1 MKTIDCFIPYSDVET
16 VKQNVEQFKASDKV
30 NHIFLLAHDATL
42 PQIEGCS
49 VLFIDT
55 LESSATLRQ
64 MALVAKSDYVAV
76 YGKFLPIK
84 VGYGA
89 IDRVLTIAE
98 SVDAGMLYSDHYA
111 MKEGVL
117 TKAPVI
123 PYQKGSVRNDFDF
136 GSLRFVKTSL
146 LKACADQYRDMQWKA
161 AGMYELTLFVSRQ
174 TEPVFYINE
183 YLYTEDETDLRKSG
197 DKQFDYVDPRN
208 REVQIEMEQVCTEHL
223 KQIDAYVSAEDVT
236 DLALDGGSFPV
247 EASVIIPVKNR
258 ARTVEDAIMSAM
270 SQKTTFNYNIIVV
283 DNHST
288 DGTTQIVN
296 RLANYDTRVIHIVPD
311 REDLGIGGC
320 WNRAIQDPRC
330 GRFAI
335 QLDSDDL
342 YSRESTL
349 QMIVDKFY
357 NERCAMVIGSYR
369 MCDFNLRTLPPGTID
384 HKEWTDENGRNNA
397 LRINGLGAPR
407 AFYTP
412 LLRQIGVP
420 NTSYGEDYALG
431 LAFSRK
437 YKIGRIFEVVYLCRR
452 WEGNSDAALSPEKV
466 NQNNYYKDMLRT
478 LEITTRQK
486 LNQYWKGRAT
496 QQDADAF
503 FQAQL
508 IDWPEVGERYRNLNV
523 QTKSFAFGG
532 KTYTVQHNP
541 GRIVS
546 TGAKIDKDTI
556 RHRACFLC
564 DINRP
569 SVQHGLALNDR
580 FQLLVNPFPILK
592 QHFTIV
598 LRKHSPQ
605 QIEPYY
611 SDMLD
616 FADRLDCMFIFYN
629 GPFCGASA
637 PDHMHFQAG
646 PKEQLPNACL
656 TKYYELRANN
666 KDEMMI
672 LFRKV
677 YDSFPVIT
685 GELEPRINVLTWK
698 ENDEWVSIVIPRT
711 KHRPSCYE
719 AEGEE
724 KMLVSP
730 GALDMSGLMIIPRV
744 EDFNRLNSELVESII
759 KECGV

>member
-208 REVQIEMEQVCTEHL
+208 REVQIEMEQVCTDHL
-223 KQIDAYVSAEDVT
+223 KQIDAYISAEDVT

-296 RLANYDTRVIHIVPD
+296 RLANYDPRVIHIVPD

-616 FADRLDCMFIFYN
+616 FADRLDRMFIFYN

-656 TKYYELRANN
+656 TKYYELRAKN

-719 AEGEE
+719 AEGTD

>member
-296 RLANYDTRVIHIVPD
+296 RLANYDPRVIHIVPD

-357 NERCAMVIGSYR
+357 NESCAMVIGSYR

-656 TKYYELRANN
+656 TKYYELRAKN

>member
-208 REVQIEMEQVCTEHL
+208 REVQIEMEQVCTDHL
-223 KQIDAYVSAEDVT
+223 KQIDAYISAEDVT

-258 ARTVEDAIMSAM
+258 ERTVEDAIMSAM

-296 RLANYDTRVIHIVPD
+296 RLANYDPRVIHIVPD

-330 GRFAI
+330 GRFAN

-616 FADRLDCMFIFYN
+616 FADRLDRMFIFYN

-656 TKYYELRANN
+656 TKYYELRAKN

-730 GALDMSGLMIIPRV
+730 GALDMSGLMIIPRA

>member
-1 MKTIDCFIPYSDVET
+1 
-16 VKQNVEQFKASDKV
+16 
-30 NHIFLLAHDATL
+30 
-42 PQIEGCS
+42 
-49 VLFIDT
+49 
-55 LESSATLRQ
+55 
-64 MALVAKSDYVAV
+64 
-76 YGKFLPIK
+76 
-84 VGYGA
+84 
-89 IDRVLTIAE
+89 
-98 SVDAGMLYSDHYA
+98 
-111 MKEGVL
+111 
-117 TKAPVI
+117 
-123 PYQKGSVRNDFDF
+123 
-136 GSLRFVKTSL
+136 
-146 LKACADQYRDMQWKA
+146 
-161 AGMYELTLFVSRQ
+161 
-174 TEPVFYINE
+174 
-183 YLYTEDETDLRKSG
+183 
-197 DKQFDYVDPRN
+197 
-208 REVQIEMEQVCTEHL
+208 
-223 KQIDAYVSAEDVT
+223 
-236 DLALDGGSFPV
+236 
-247 EASVIIPVKNR
+247 
-258 ARTVEDAIMSAM
+258 
-270 SQKTTFNYNIIVV
+270 
-283 DNHST
+283 
-288 DGTTQIVN
+288 
-296 RLANYDTRVIHIVPD
+296 
-311 REDLGIGGC
+311 
-320 WNRAIQDPRC
+320 
-330 GRFAI
+330 
-335 QLDSDDL
+335 
-342 YSRESTL
+342 
-349 QMIVDKFY
+349 
-357 NERCAMVIGSYR
+357 

-616 FADRLDCMFIFYN
+616 FADRLDRMFIFYN

-656 TKYYELRANN
+656 TKYYELRAKNM
-666 KDEMMI
+666 DEMMI

-730 GALDMSGLMIIPRV
+730 GALDMSGLMIIPRA

>member
-98 SVDAGMLYSDHYA
+98 SVDASMLYSDHYA

-208 REVQIEMEQVCTEHL
+208 REVQIEMEQVCTDHL
-223 KQIDAYVSAEDVT
+223 KQIDAYISAEDVT

-296 RLANYDTRVIHIVPD
+296 RLANYDPRVIHIVPD

-486 LNQYWKGRAT
+486 LNHYWKGRAT

-503 FQAQL
+503 FKAQL

-616 FADRLDCMFIFYN
+616 FADRLDRMFIFYN

-656 TKYYELRANN
+656 TKNYELRAKNM
-666 KDEMMI
+666 DEMMI
-672 LFRKV
+672 LFRNV
-677 YDSFPVIT
+677 YDSFPVII

-730 GALDMSGLMIIPRV
+730 GALDMSGLMIIPRA

>member
-64 MALVAKSDYVAV
+64 LALVAKSDYVAV

-146 LKACADQYRDMQWKA
+146 LKACASQYRDMQWKA

-208 REVQIEMEQVCTEHL
+208 REVQIEMEQVCTDHL
-223 KQIDAYVSAEDVT
+223 KQIDAYISAEDVT

-258 ARTVEDAIMSAM
+258 ERTVEDAIMSAM

-296 RLANYDTRVIHIVPD
+296 RLANYDPRVIHIVPD

-486 LNQYWKGRAT
+486 LNHYWKGRAT

-503 FQAQL
+503 FKAQL

-616 FADRLDCMFIFYN
+616 FADRLDRMFIFYN

-656 TKYYELRANN
+656 TKYYELRAKNM
-666 KDEMMI
+666 DEMMI
-672 LFRKV
+672 LFRNV

-719 AEGEE
+719 AEGEV

-730 GALDMSGLMIIPRV
+730 GALDMSGLMIIPRA

>member
-208 REVQIEMEQVCTEHL
+208 REVQIEMEQVCTDHL
-223 KQIDAYVSAEDVT
+223 KQIDAYISAEDVT

-258 ARTVEDAIMSAM
+258 ERTVEDAIMSAM

-296 RLANYDTRVIHIVPD
+296 RLANYDPRVIHIVPD

-503 FQAQL
+503 FKAQL

-616 FADRLDCMFIFYN
+616 FADRLDRMFIFYN

-656 TKYYELRANN
+656 TKYYELRAKNM
-666 KDEMMI
+666 DEMMI

>member
-208 REVQIEMEQVCTEHL
+208 REVQIEMEQVCTDHL
-223 KQIDAYVSAEDVT
+223 KQIDAYISAEDVT

-296 RLANYDTRVIHIVPD
+296 RLANYDPRVIHIVPD

-616 FADRLDCMFIFYN
+616 FADRLDRMFIFYN

-656 TKYYELRANN
+656 TKYYELRAKNM
-666 KDEMMI
+666 DEMMI

>member
-208 REVQIEMEQVCTEHL
+208 REVQIEMEQVCTDHL
-223 KQIDAYVSAEDVT
+223 KQIDAYISAEDVT

-296 RLANYDTRVIHIVPD
+296 RLANYDPRVIHIVPD

-478 LEITTRQK
+478 LEITTRKK

-503 FQAQL
+503 FKAQL

-616 FADRLDCMFIFYN
+616 FADRLDRMFIFYN

-656 TKYYELRANN
+656 TKYYELRAKN

>member
-208 REVQIEMEQVCTEHL
+208 REVQIEMEQVCTDHL
-223 KQIDAYVSAEDVT
+223 KQIDAYISAEDVT

-258 ARTVEDAIMSAM
+258 ERTVEDAIMSAM

-296 RLANYDTRVIHIVPD
+296 RLANYDPRVIHIVPD

-616 FADRLDCMFIFYN
+616 FADRLDRMFIFYN

-656 TKYYELRANN
+656 TKYYELRAKN

-730 GALDMSGLMIIPRV
+730 GALDMSGLMIIPRA

>member
-208 REVQIEMEQVCTEHL
+208 REVQIEMEQVCTDHL
-223 KQIDAYVSAEDVT
+223 KQIDAYISAEDVT

-296 RLANYDTRVIHIVPD
+296 RLANYDPRVIHIVPD

-616 FADRLDCMFIFYN
+616 FADRLDRMFIFYN

-646 PKEQLPNACL
+646 SKEQLPNACL
-656 TKYYELRANN
+656 TKYYELRAKNI
-666 KDEMMI
+666 DEMMI

-730 GALDMSGLMIIPRV
+730 GALDMSGLMIIPRA

>member
-208 REVQIEMEQVCTEHL
+208 REVQIEMEQVCTDHL
-223 KQIDAYVSAEDVT
+223 KLIDAYISAEDVT

-296 RLANYDTRVIHIVPD
+296 RLANYDPRVIHIVPD

-616 FADRLDCMFIFYN
+616 FADRLDRMFIFYN

-730 GALDMSGLMIIPRV
+730 GALDMSGLMIIPRA

>member
-208 REVQIEMEQVCTEHL
+208 REVQIEMEQVCTDHL

-296 RLANYDTRVIHIVPD
+296 RLANYDPRVIHIVPD

-569 SVQHGLALNDR
+569 SVQHGLALNER

-616 FADRLDCMFIFYN
+616 FADRLDRMFIFYN

-646 PKEQLPNACL
+646 PKDQLPNACL
-656 TKYYELRANN
+656 TKYYELRAKNM
-666 KDEMMI
+666 DEMMI

>member
-208 REVQIEMEQVCTEHL
+208 REVQIEMEQVCTDHL
-223 KQIDAYVSAEDVT
+223 KQIDAYISAEDVT

-258 ARTVEDAIMSAM
+258 ERTVEDAIMSAM

-296 RLANYDTRVIHIVPD
+296 RLANYDPRVIHIVPD

-616 FADRLDCMFIFYN
+616 FADRLDRMFIFYN

-730 GALDMSGLMIIPRV
+730 GALDMSGLMIIPRA

>member
-208 REVQIEMEQVCTEHL
+208 REVQIEMEQVCTDHL
-223 KQIDAYVSAEDVT
+223 KQIDAYISAEDVT

-296 RLANYDTRVIHIVPD
+296 RLANYDPRVIHIVPD

-503 FQAQL
+503 FKAQL

-569 SVQHGLALNDR
+569 SVQHDLALNDR

-616 FADRLDCMFIFYN
+616 FADRLDRMFIFYN

-656 TKYYELRANN
+656 TKYYELRAKN

-730 GALDMSGLMIIPRV
+730 GALDMSGLMIIPRA

>member
-117 TKAPVI
+117 TKAQVI

-208 REVQIEMEQVCTEHL
+208 REVQIEMEQVCTDHL
-223 KQIDAYVSAEDVT
+223 KQIDAYISAEDVT

-258 ARTVEDAIMSAM
+258 ERTVEDAIMSAM

-296 RLANYDTRVIHIVPD
+296 RLANYDPRVIHIVPD

-616 FADRLDCMFIFYN
+616 FADRLDRMFIFYN

-656 TKYYELRANN
+656 TKYYELRAKNM
-666 KDEMMI
+666 DEMMI

-730 GALDMSGLMIIPRV
+730 GALDMSGLMIIPRA

>member
-208 REVQIEMEQVCTEHL
+208 REVQIEMEQVCTDHL
-223 KQIDAYVSAEDVT
+223 KQIDAYISAEDVT

-296 RLANYDTRVIHIVPD
+296 RLANYDPRVIHIVPD

-616 FADRLDCMFIFYN
+616 FADRLDRMFIFYN

-656 TKYYELRANN
+656 TKYYELRAKNM
-666 KDEMMI
+666 DEMMI

-730 GALDMSGLMIIPRV
+730 GALDMSGLMIIPRA

>member
-1 MKTIDCFIPYSDVET
+1 
-16 VKQNVEQFKASDKV
+16 
-30 NHIFLLAHDATL
+30 
-42 PQIEGCS
+42 
-49 VLFIDT
+49 
-55 LESSATLRQ
+55 
-64 MALVAKSDYVAV
+64 
-76 YGKFLPIK
+76 
-84 VGYGA
+84 
-89 IDRVLTIAE
+89 
-98 SVDAGMLYSDHYA
+98 
-111 MKEGVL
+111 
-117 TKAPVI
+117 
-123 PYQKGSVRNDFDF
+123 
-136 GSLRFVKTSL
+136 
-146 LKACADQYRDMQWKA
+146 
-161 AGMYELTLFVSRQ
+161 
-174 TEPVFYINE
+174 
-183 YLYTEDETDLRKSG
+183 
-197 DKQFDYVDPRN
+197 
-208 REVQIEMEQVCTEHL
+208 MEQVCTDHL

-296 RLANYDTRVIHIVPD
+296 RLANYDPRVIHIVPD

-569 SVQHGLALNDR
+569 SVQHGLALNER

-616 FADRLDCMFIFYN
+616 FADRLDRMFIFYN

-646 PKEQLPNACL
+646 PKDQLPNACL
-656 TKYYELRANN
+656 TKYYELRAKNM
-666 KDEMMI
+666 DEMMI

>member
-1 MKTIDCFIPYSDVET
+1 M
-16 VKQNVEQFKASDKV
+16 
-30 NHIFLLAHDATL
+30 
-42 PQIEGCS
+42 
-49 VLFIDT
+49 
-55 LESSATLRQ
+55 
-64 MALVAKSDYVAV
+64 
-76 YGKFLPIK
+76 PIK

-123 PYQKGSVRNDFDF
+123 PYRKGSVRNDFDF

-208 REVQIEMEQVCTEHL
+208 REVQIEMEQVCTDHL
-223 KQIDAYVSAEDVT
+223 KQIDAYISAEDVT

-296 RLANYDTRVIHIVPD
+296 RLANYDPRVIHIVPD

-431 LAFSRK
+431 LSFSRK

-569 SVQHGLALNDR
+569 SVQHGLALNER

-616 FADRLDCMFIFYN
+616 FADRLDRMFIFYN

-656 TKYYELRANN
+656 TKYYELRAKNM
-666 KDEMMI
+666 DEMMI

-730 GALDMSGLMIIPRV
+730 GALDMSGLMIIPRA

>member
-1 MKTIDCFIPYSDVET
+1 MKTIDCFIPYSDVKT

-288 DGTTQIVN
+288 DGTTQIVD
-296 RLANYDTRVIHIVPD
+296 RLANYDPRVIHIVPD

-616 FADRLDCMFIFYN
+616 FADRLDRMFIFYN

-656 TKYYELRANN
+656 TKYYELRAKNM
-666 KDEMMI
+666 DEMMI

-719 AEGEE
+719 AEGTD

-730 GALDMSGLMIIPRV
+730 GALDMSGLMIIPRA

>member
-223 KQIDAYVSAEDVT
+223 KQIDAYISAEDVT

-296 RLANYDTRVIHIVPD
+296 RLANYDPRVIHIVPD

-569 SVQHGLALNDR
+569 SVQHGLALNER

-616 FADRLDCMFIFYN
+616 FADRLDRMFIFYN

-656 TKYYELRANN
+656 TKYYELRAKNM
-666 KDEMMI
+666 DEMMI
-672 LFRKV
+672 QFRKV

-730 GALDMSGLMIIPRV
+730 GALDMSGLMIIPRA